1 MKLGAVQRRARKLVR
16 PGPRA
21 DERHEG
27 TRRSFPDLEFAVG
40 PPGCDNQDLPAPR
53 PDRGD
58 DSSAR
63 RELAPP
69 WIRDLRGAGGRQ
81 DAVVRSLLGIAET
94 AISDDDGHA
103 CVAGPGEVRP
113 PPFRQPGDPFDRYDT
128 LRPDDVRDEGRMVP
142 GPRPDLEHVIPRR

>member
-1 MKLGAVQRRARKLVR
+1 MRLGAVQRRARKLVR

-21 DERHEG
+21 DERHER
-27 TRRSFPDLEFAVG
+27 TRRSFPDLEVAVG
-40 PPGCDNQDLPAPR
+40 LPGCDNQDLPVPR
-53 PDRGD
+53 ADRGD
-58 DSSAR
+58 DSSPG
-63 RELAPP
+63 RELVPP

-113 PPFRQPGDPFDRYDT
+113 PHSASRGTRSIDTTFSGPTMCATRAAWYPDP
-128 LRPDDVRDEGRMVP
+128 VP
-142 GPRPDLEHVIPRR
+142 ISST